1 VSGRLVAERFRLREL
16 LGSGGTAAVYRAHDT
31 VRGEDV
37 ALKLLHPHLA
47 ADAPMRD
54 AFFEEVRAAQSA
66 AHPSLVEIY
75 DAGVAELDPP
85 VAWIALEYVSGITL
99 EDYVRENGALDPSV
113 VQPLAEALLQ
123 ALAALHAV
131 GVVHR
136 DVSPQNVMFDPAAL
150 ADPERFGRSVRL
162 LDFGLADVSGRS
174 TRGTDALLSGS
185 GEPIGVVAT
194 VAYAS
199 PEQLLGAPVGESS
212 DVYQAGATL
221 FLALTGTPPFPGA
234 SAAVVRAH
242 LAAPPPVPSARRR
255 GVPRAWDRLITTA
268 MLKDP
273 ADRYEGAEAMRA
285 VVAARLEP
293 RMADGRAGVAQV
305 PTALT
310 RPYRT
315 TLPSTSTPIPSH
327 GAPGAGEGLLRPAR
341 HWPGW
346 LAGGIG
352 AAAIAAIVVLS
363 SMAGAAPS
371 AVPHAAPPAV
381 STPAPSQTVSV
392 PPTTAPEIRT
402 VPELGGRTLADAR
415 AALQEAGLA
424 TGTISIENA
433 PVAADTVL
441 GSDPPAGHARPSG
454 AAIALRVASGANTV
468 PQILG
473 LTPSDASAALAAAGF
488 SFALLEEGEAPQQVV
503 SASSPAP
510 GQAAGVGS
518 VVTVTVPHP
527 LRATPSPTPSPTAS
541 PSPTPAPVPSA
552 SPTG

>member
-1 VSGRLVAERFRLREL
+1 VSGRLIAERFRLREL

-174 TRGTDALLSGS
+174 TRGADALLSGS

-327 GAPGAGEGLLRPAR
+327 GAPGAGEGLRRPAR